1 MMTFMFDLETDA
13 LRNKLG
19 LGFSILVIIQLVV
32 SFIALILTK
41 IIKAWPQ
48 IKQIFFKIKAFIKKK
63 CAQREAAKKA

>member
-48 IKQIFFKIKAFIKKK
+48 IKQIFFKIRSFIKKK
-63 CAQREAAKKA
+63 CAERQAAKKA